1 MGAVFIV
8 GLLQQTEGKILSQTK
23 LNEHDFYTQTVSWWC
38 QAELS
43 NLILISTETLMCDS
57 H

>member
-8 GLLQQTEGKILSQTK
+8 GLLQQTEGKILSLK
-23 LNEHDFYTQTVSWWC
+23 LNEHDFYSQTVFWWC

-43 NLILISTETLMCDS
+43 NLILISTEILASSDD
-57 H
+57 

>member
-8 GLLQQTEGKILSQTK
+8 GLLQQTEGKILSQTV
-23 LNEHDFYTQTVSWWC
+23 FWWC

-43 NLILISTETLMCDS
+43 NLILISTEILASSDY
-57 H
+57 